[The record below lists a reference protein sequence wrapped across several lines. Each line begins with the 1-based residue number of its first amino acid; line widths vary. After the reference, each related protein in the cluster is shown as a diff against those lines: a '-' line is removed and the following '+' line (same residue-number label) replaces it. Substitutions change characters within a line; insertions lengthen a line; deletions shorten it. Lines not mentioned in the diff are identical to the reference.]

1 MFLKQ
6 FFILSVIIGMKT
18 KYKIK
23 LTEDSKKKLATGK
36 YRVKG
41 LGKNNEILLELKP
54 RFRKTASQIA

>member
-1 MFLKQ
+1 
-6 FFILSVIIGMKT
+6 MKT

>member
-1 MFLKQ
+1 MFFVLE

-41 LGKNNEILLELKP
+41 LDRDWETNILP
-54 RFRKTASQIA
+54 IISKTLIK